1 MASPKNF
8 GQARGLDALFR
19 VAGSAAQSADK
30 DSVKKLRIS
39 ELEPRKE
46 QPRRNFDDEALSQL
60 ADSIRSNG
68 VIQPILVRKMPNG
81 FYQIIA
87 GERRWRASKLAGLT
101 EVPVVVIEADDKK
114 VSEIALI
121 ENIQREDLN
130 PIEEAAAYRA
140 LMEDYSLTQEEVSKR
155 IGKSRSAIANM
166 TRLLELP
173 EAVAEM
179 VIEGKLSGGHA
190 RTLLALTD
198 PNDIPLAAEAVYTR
212 GLSVRATEALVKTL
226 NSAAAKAK
234 REAENEIVSAPVRVN
249 YGAELAKRVRDVIGR
264 NVKITSKGN
273 NKRIEISFSS
283 NEDLEELLKML
294 CGDEFFDDI

>member
-198 PNDIPLAAEAVYTR
+198 PNDIPRAAEAVYTR